1 MHRLYESV
9 CPMVEEAAR
18 AEEDPAVT
26 FVRVRKLAEPIAGL
40 ARRESHRP
48 TPRAASGPQ
57 HTRKTIENS
66 GVLFSRNV
74 NDGVVRA
81 YRVEGSVGDGSAT
94 RSSIILESS

>member
-9 CPMVEEAAR
+9 CPMVEQATQ

-48 TPRAASGPQ
+48 TPRGGRRQPPRLTEPWFCWAEPPERQFGPVQ
-57 HTRKTIENS
+57 QETA
-66 GVLFSRNV
+66 GV
-74 NDGVVRA
+74 
-81 YRVEGSVGDGSAT
+81 
-94 RSSIILESS
+94 